1 MEEAPKHPHNAE
13 RKTFVEAFGVT
24 QPGPAPRFSRTAGA
38 VNGVPAL
45 AGKHSKDVLE
55 GWGIEAERVAAF
67 LSAGAV
73 AQS

>member
-1 MEEAPKHPHNAE
+1 M
-13 RKTFVEAFGVT
+13 T

-73 AQS
+73 SQS

>member
-1 MEEAPKHPHNAE
+1 
-13 RKTFVEAFGVT
+13 
-24 QPGPAPRFSRTAGA
+24 
-38 VNGVPAL
+38 VPAL

-73 AQS
+73 AQELRAARLASEFRLKYGMKPVTCLYLFHLN